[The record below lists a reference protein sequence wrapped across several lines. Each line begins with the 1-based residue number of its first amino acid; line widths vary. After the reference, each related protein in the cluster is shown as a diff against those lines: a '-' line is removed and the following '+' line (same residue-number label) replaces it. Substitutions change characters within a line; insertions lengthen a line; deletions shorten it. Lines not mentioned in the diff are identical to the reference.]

1 MKVGDIVKLIDR
13 FALDSFKGHCGI
25 ITATDER
32 LRVTSH
38 CVEVAFPMNTGN
50 YRVSMLELVS
60 GSR

>member
-1 MKVGDIVKLIDR
+1 MKVGDIVKLIDKY
-13 FALDSFKGHCGI
+13 ALDSFKGHCGV

-38 CVEVAFPMNTGN
+38 CVEVAFPLNTGN
-50 YRVSMLELVS
+50 YRISMLELVS